1 MIGFSLSIIKYH
13 LSIILFGFIDSRKN
27 LLMARNWTEARLQNF
42 ITSEIEESL
51 TLEYKAA
58 EALDRNETKKKEITK
73 DVSAM
78 ANSAGGILIYGISEH
93 SAENR
98 RHLPERITPVDR
110 TKFPREWVEQ
120 IIQAIR
126 PRIDGIVI
134 HSVNLSSGER
144 DVAFVIEIP
153 QSNTAHQASDHRYYK
168 RFNFQAVPMEDYE
181 IRDVMFREQTPNI
194 ALNFLIEIKDFHE
207 NHENFS
213 QNVSLIIQARNNGSA
228 FAQYVACFLDVPV
241 SILEKI
247 ENKMNLKDGGRMYRH
262 RLTNLNQ
269 EYADEQFRANFPLL
283 RSMAMNWKIPLNQN
297 FAEFRDENLS
307 IKWKIYADNALPK
320 EGRLPL
326 KEIEIVDL
334 RKKRLEA

>member
-1 MIGFSLSIIKYH
+1 
-13 LSIILFGFIDSRKN
+13 
-27 LLMARNWTEARLQNF
+27 MARNWTESRLQNF

-51 TLEYKAA
+51 TLEYKSA

-78 ANSAGGILIYGISEH
+78 ANSAGGIIVYGI
-93 SAENR
+93 AEYNDAEK

-110 TKFPREWVEQ
+110 RKYPREWVEQ

-134 HSVNLSSGER
+134 HSVNLSSGES

-153 QSNTAHQASDHRYYK
+153 QSNTAHQANDHRYYK

-194 ALNFLIEIKDFHE
+194 VLNFLIEITHFITEEGNKI
-207 NHENFS
+207 NYN
-213 QNVSLIIQARNNGSA
+213 LIVQAQNNGSA
-228 FAQYVACFLDVPV
+228 FAQYVAVFLDAPV
-241 SILEKI
+241 LILQTI
-247 ENKMNLKDGGRMYRH
+247 ENKLNVKDGGRFYRH

-269 EYADEQFRANFPLL
+269 EYADEQFKSNFPLL
-283 RSMAMNWKIPLNQN
+283 RNMSMNWRIPLKEN
-297 FAEFRDENLS
+297 FDEFRVQDLAL
-307 IKWKIYADNALPK
+307 KWKIYADNALPK
-320 EGRLPL
+320 EGKISL
-326 KEIEIVDL
+326 KEIEVVDL
-334 RKKRLEA
+334 RKTRFQT

>member
-1 MIGFSLSIIKYH
+1 MPQ
-13 LSIILFGFIDSRKN
+13 
-27 LLMARNWTEARLQNF
+27 NWTQVKLQNF
-42 ITSEIEESL
+42 ITSGIEESL

-78 ANSAGGILIYGISEH
+78 ANSAGGILIYGISEF
-93 SAENR
+93 SQENK
-98 RHLPERITPVDR
+98 RHLPEKITPVDR
-110 TKFPREWVEQ
+110 RDFPREWVEQ

-134 HSVNLSSGER
+134 HSVNLGSGETH
-144 DVAFVIEIP
+144 VAFVIEIP

-194 ALNFLIEIKDFHE
+194 ALNFLIETRRDAR
-207 NHENFS
+207 NL
-213 QNVSLIIQARNNGSA
+213 VVQAQNNGSA

-241 SILEKI
+241 LILENI
-247 ENKMNLKDGGRMYRH
+247 ENKMNVKDGGKMYRH

-269 EYADEQFRANFPLL
+269 EYADEQFRSNFPLL
-283 RSMAMNWKIPLNQN
+283 RNMAMNWKIPLNN
-297 FAEFRDENLS
+297 EFENLGAENLS
-307 IKWKIYADNALPK
+307 IRWKIYADNALPK
-320 EGRLPL
+320 EGRLL
-326 KEIEIVDL
+326 FNEIEIVDL
-334 RKKRLEA
+334 RKNR

>member
-1 MIGFSLSIIKYH
+1 
-13 LSIILFGFIDSRKN
+13 
-27 LLMARNWTEARLQNF
+27 MARNWTESRLQNF

-78 ANSAGGILIYGISEH
+78 ANSAGGMLIYGISEYGDP
-93 SAENR
+93 ER
-98 RHLPERITPVDR
+98 RHLPEKITPVDR
-110 TKFPREWVEQ
+110 RKYPREWVEQ

-134 HSVNLSSGER
+134 HSVNLSSGEN

-181 IRDVMFREQTPNI
+181 IRDVIFREQTPNI
-194 ALNFLIEIKDFHE
+194 ALNFLIQITDEAQDL
-207 NHENFS
+207 
-213 QNVSLIIQARNNGSA
+213 VVQARNNGSA
-228 FAQYVACFLDVPV
+228 FAQYVAVFLDAPMP
-241 SILEKI
+241 ILEKI
-247 ENKMNLKDGGRMYRH
+247 ENKMNVKDGGRFYRH

-269 EYADEQFRANFPLL
+269 EYADEQFRSNFPLL
-283 RSMAMNWKIPLNQN
+283 RSMSMSWKIPLN
-297 FAEFRDENLS
+297 ADYEEFRAQDLAL
-307 IKWKIYADNALPK
+307 KWKIYADNALPR
-320 EGRLPL
+320 EGRTAL
-326 KEIEIVDL
+326 KEIEVVDL
-334 RKKRLEA
+334 RKFRSQT

>member
-1 MIGFSLSIIKYH
+1 
-13 LSIILFGFIDSRKN
+13 
-27 LLMARNWTEARLQNF
+27 MARNWTESKLQNF

-78 ANSAGGILIYGISEH
+78 ANSAGGIIVYGIAEFSH
-93 SAENR
+93 SDKR
-98 RHLPERITPVDR
+98 YLPERITPVDR
-110 TKFPREWVEQ
+110 RQYPREWVEQ

-134 HSVNLSSGER
+134 HSVNLSSGEN

-153 QSNTAHQASDHRYYK
+153 QSNTAHQANDHRYYK

-194 ALNFLIEIKDFHE
+194 ALNFLIEI
-207 NHENFS
+207 NHEA
-213 QNVSLIIQARNNGSA
+213 QNLVIQAQNNGSA
-228 FAQYVACFLDVPV
+228 FAQYVAVFLDAPV
-241 SILEKI
+241 VILQTI
-247 ENKMNLKDGGRMYRH
+247 ENKLNVKDGGRFYRH

-269 EYADEQFRANFPLL
+269 EYADEQFKSNFPLL
-283 RSMAMNWKIPLNQN
+283 RNMSMNWKIPLNEN
-297 FAEFRDENLS
+297 FEEFRAQDFTL
-307 IKWKIYADNALPK
+307 KWKIYADNAVPK
-320 EGRLPL
+320 EGKIAL

-334 RKKRLEA
+334 RKTRNQT

>member
-1 MIGFSLSIIKYH
+1 
-13 LSIILFGFIDSRKN
+13 
-27 LLMARNWTEARLQNF
+27 MARNWTEAKLKNF

-51 TLEYKAA
+51 TLEYKSG

-78 ANSAGGILIYGISEH
+78 ANSAGGIIVYGIREFEQESK
-93 SAENR
+93 
-98 RHLPERITPVDR
+98 RHLPEKITPVDR
-110 TKFPREWVEQ
+110 RQYPREWVEQ

-126 PRIDGIVI
+126 PRIDGILI
-134 HSVNLSSGER
+134 HSVNLSSGEN

-194 ALNFLIEIKDFHE
+194 ALNFLIEVTH
-207 NHENFS
+207 NA
-213 QNVSLIIQARNNGSA
+213 QNLVIQARNNGSA

-241 SILEKI
+241 GLLESIEH
-247 ENKMNLKDGGRMYRH
+247 KMNLKDGGKFYRH

-269 EYADEQFRANFPLL
+269 EYADEQFKSNFPLL
-283 RSMAMNWKIPLNQN
+283 RSMVMNWKIPLN
-297 FAEFRDENLS
+297 AEFETLRENALS
-307 IKWKIYADNALPK
+307 LKWKIYADNALPK
-320 EGRLPL
+320 EGRISL

-334 RKKRLEA
+334 RRNRQQM

>member
-1 MIGFSLSIIKYH
+1 
-13 LSIILFGFIDSRKN
+13 
-27 LLMARNWTEARLQNF
+27 MARNWTESKLQNF

-51 TLEYKAA
+51 TLEYKSA
-58 EALDRNETKKKEITK
+58 EALDRVDAKKKEITK

-78 ANSAGGILIYGISEH
+78 ANSAGGILIYGISEF
-93 SAENR
+93 SVENK

-110 TKFPREWVEQ
+110 RKYPREWVEQ

-134 HSVNLSSGER
+134 HSVNLSSGEN

-153 QSNTAHQASDHRYYK
+153 QSNTAHQANDHRYYK

-194 ALNFLIEIKDFHE
+194 ALNFLIEIGETFYNSAGKPS
-207 NHENFS
+207 NSIN
-213 QNVSLIIQARNNGSA
+213 LIIQARNNGSA
-228 FAQYVACFLDVPV
+228 FAQFVACFLDVPV
-241 SILEKI
+241 GILQII
-247 ENKMNLKDGGRMYRH
+247 ENKMNLKDGGKFYRH

-269 EYADEQFRANFPLL
+269 EYADEQFKSNFPLL
-283 RSMAMNWKIPLNQN
+283 RSMTMNWKIPLSSEFDNFQN
-297 FAEFRDENLS
+297 EDLS
-307 IKWKIYADNALPK
+307 VKWKIYADNALPK
-320 EGRLPL
+320 EGRISL

-334 RKKRLEA
+334 RKNRQRL

>member
-1 MIGFSLSIIKYH
+1 
-13 LSIILFGFIDSRKN
+13 
-27 LLMARNWTEARLQNF
+27 MARNWTESKLQNF

-51 TLEYKAA
+51 TLEYKSA

-78 ANSAGGILIYGISEH
+78 ANSAGGIIVYGIREFEQ
-93 SAENR
+93 ENR

-110 TKFPREWVEQ
+110 RRFPREWVEQ

-134 HSVNLSSGER
+134 HSVSLSSGES

-194 ALNFLIEIKDFHE
+194 VLNFLIEITPQA
-207 NHENFS
+207 
-213 QNVSLIIQARNNGSA
+213 QNLVVQARNNGSA
-228 FAQYVACFLDVPV
+228 FAQYVAVFLDVPV
-241 SILEKI
+241 PILQTV
-247 ENKMNLKDGGRMYRH
+247 ENKMNIKDGGKMYRH

-269 EYADEQFRANFPLL
+269 EYADEQFKSNFPLL
-283 RSMAMNWKIPLNQN
+283 RNMTMHWKIPLNEN
-297 FAEFRDENLS
+297 TDEFRTQDLS
-307 IKWKIYADNALPK
+307 VKWKIYADNALPK
-320 EGRLPL
+320 EGRIPL
-326 KEIEIVDL
+326 KEIEVVDL
-334 RKKRLEA
+334 RKVRFQT

>member
-1 MIGFSLSIIKYH
+1 
-13 LSIILFGFIDSRKN
+13 
-27 LLMARNWTEARLQNF
+27 MAKNWTEAKLQNF

-51 TLEYKAA
+51 TLEYKSA

-78 ANSAGGILIYGISEH
+78 ANSAGGIIVYGIAEH
-93 SAENR
+93 NDLDK

-110 TKFPREWVEQ
+110 RKYPREWVEQ

-134 HSVNLSSGER
+134 HSVNLSSGEN

-153 QSNTAHQASDHRYYK
+153 QSNTAHQANDHRYYK

-194 ALNFLIEIKDFHE
+194 VLNFLIEI
-207 NHENFS
+207 NHET
-213 QNVSLIIQARNNGSA
+213 QNLVVQAQNNGSA
-228 FAQYVACFLDVPV
+228 FAQYVAVFLDAPVP
-241 SILEKI
+241 ILQTI
-247 ENKMNLKDGGRMYRH
+247 ENKLNVKDGGRFYRH

-269 EYADEQFRANFPLL
+269 EYADEQFKSNFPLL
-283 RSMAMNWKIPLNQN
+283 RNMTMNWKIPLKVD
-297 FAEFRDENLS
+297 FDEFRVQDLGL
-307 IKWKIYADNALPK
+307 KWKIYADNALPK
-320 EGRLPL
+320 EGKISL
-326 KEIEIVDL
+326 KEIEVVDL
-334 RKKRLEA
+334 RKTRFQT